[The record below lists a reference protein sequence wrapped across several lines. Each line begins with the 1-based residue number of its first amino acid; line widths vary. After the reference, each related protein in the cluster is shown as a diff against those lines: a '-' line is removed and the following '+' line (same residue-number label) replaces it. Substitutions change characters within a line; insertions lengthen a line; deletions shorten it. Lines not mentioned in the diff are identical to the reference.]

1 MTSLSMQARRW
12 CWQRISAIVLAGC
25 VLVHLGIILYAVRG
39 GLTAAEILERTNGNW
54 LFGAFYGVFVVACAA
69 HVPVGV
75 ANIAEEWLGIRGLK
89 SVLIAQLFTW
99 GILIL
104 GLRAVW
110 GVVAA

>member
-1 MTSLSMQARRW
+1 MSQTETRRRQW
-12 CWQRISAIVLAGC
+12 YVQRISAMVLACC
-25 VLVHLGIILYAVRG
+25 VVAHLAIMIYAVRG
-39 GLTAAEILERTNGNW
+39 GLSGAEILERTQGSW
-54 LFGAFYGVFVVACAA
+54 LFGAFYAVFVLGCAA

-75 ANIAEEWLGIRGLK
+75 SNIAEEWFGVRGFK

-110 GVVAA
+110 GVIAT